1 MPDSNNRLSQFW
13 QELKRRKVVRIITV
27 YAAAAFVILQ
37 LIEIL
42 APSLRLPEWTMNFIL
57 VLLIVGF
64 IIAVILSWIYDIH
77 PEGGIVK
84 TEPADK
90 VKKEEIRKTSNS
102 WKIASYISFI
112 VIAGLIALNMF
123 GGKKH
128 AGIDESLEKSIA
140 VLPFHNLSGDD
151 KQEYICMGITDEII
165 SHLFK
170 VRSFEEVR
178 SLTSVLP
185 FNESQQSIIEIAQE
199 LHVNYILTG
208 TYKRMGDDLRITA
221 QLIETKSDNHIWLED
236 YDLPY
241 QEVIGIPTEIALQI
255 ANQLKA
261 FISEDEQQRI
271 ETIPT
276 ENLDAYEYYML
287 GKSQLYGKERD
298 AGLWQAVEYYQ
309 KALTADPSFALAHS
323 GLAEVYLRLTT
334 LAIAPPKEA
343 YRIAKTSALKALSL
357 DNGLA
362 NAHSMLALTKVL
374 FEYDFDSAEE
384 EFMRALEID
393 SRSFEAHLYYAGF
406 LSMMGRHDEALS
418 HINLAVEI
426 DPFSTLAEEQKI
438 NMQYYAG
445 NKSEA
450 LEAIEK
456 FTDSNPSNPG
466 GFSKRAIYYS
476 HMGRYEEAISM
487 LNIQIDLMGENN
499 ISDEIGIRGYIY
511 GKLGQR
517 ARALEHLDELEMLS
531 TKGYY
536 ISPRTRVWIYLGIDE
551 TEAALEI
558 LNKAL
563 NDNIFDPVYLN
574 RYPSEYVQHDPGFI
588 ELQKKVGLIE

>member
-1 MPDSNNRLSQFW
+1 MPTENRIVSFW
-13 QELKRRKVVRIITV
+13 KELKRRKVIQVITV
-27 YAAAAFVILQ
+27 YAASAY
-37 LIEIL
+37 LIIELTDIL
-42 APSLRLPEWTMNFIL
+42 APSIGLPDWTLKL
-57 VLLIVGF
+57 VLLLLFVGLV
-64 IIAVILSWIYDIH
+64 IAVILSWIYDIH
-77 PEGGIVK
+77 PQEGVVK
-84 TEPADK
+84 TEPVDNLEARDTPK
-90 VKKEEIRKTSNS
+90 SSNS

-112 VIAGLIALNMF
+112 VIAGLIALNVF
-123 GGKKH
+123 GGKKQ

-140 VLPFHNLSGDD
+140 VLPFHNLSGDE

-185 FNESQQSIIEIAQE
+185 FNESQKSIVEIARE

-208 TYKRMGDDLRITA
+208 TYKRIGDDLRITA
-221 QLIETKSDNHIWLED
+221 QLIETKSDNHIWLHD

-276 ENLDAYEYYML
+276 KNLDAYEYYML

-309 KALTADPSFALAHS
+309 KALTADPSFTLAHS

-334 LAIAPPKEA
+334 LAIAPPEEA

-362 NAHSMLALTKVL
+362 NPHSILALTKVY

-393 SRSFEAHLYYAGF
+393 PRSFEAHLYYASF

-426 DPFSTLAEEQKI
+426 DPFSTYAEELKI
-438 NMQYYAG
+438 NIQYYAG
-445 NKSEA
+445 KRSEA
-450 LEAIEK
+450 LKAIEK

-476 HMGRYEEAISM
+476 HMGWYEEALSM
-487 LNIQIDLMGENN
+487 LNIQIELMGENN

-517 ARALEHLDELEMLS
+517 ARALEHLDELEMMS

-536 ISPRTRVWIYLGIDE
+536 ISPRTRVWIYLGIDD
-551 TEAALEI
+551 TEAALDI
-558 LNKAL
+558 LNKAF
-563 NDNIFDPVYLN
+563 NDNIFDPAYLN
-574 RYPSEYVQHDPGFI
+574 RYPREYVQHDPGFI
-588 ELQKKVGLIE
+588 ELQKKVGLLE

>member
-1 MPDSNNRLSQFW
+1 
-13 QELKRRKVVRIITV
+13 
-27 YAAAAFVILQ
+27 
-37 LIEIL
+37 
-42 APSLRLPEWTMNFIL
+42 
-57 VLLIVGF
+57 
-64 IIAVILSWIYDIH
+64 
-77 PEGGIVK
+77 
-84 TEPADK
+84 
-90 VKKEEIRKTSNS
+90 
-102 WKIASYISFI
+102 
-112 VIAGLIALNMF
+112 
-123 GGKKH
+123 
-128 AGIDESLEKSIA
+128 
-140 VLPFHNLSGDD
+140 
-151 KQEYICMGITDEII
+151 MGITDEII

-185 FNESQQSIIEIAQE
+185 FNESQKSIKEIAQE

-221 QLIETKSDNHIWLED
+221 QLIETKSDNHIWLHD

-271 ETIPT
+271 EIIPT
-276 ENLDAYEYYML
+276 KNLDAYEYYML

-323 GLAEVYLRLTT
+323 GLAEVYLQMTN

-343 YRIAKTSALKALSL
+343 YRIAKTSTLKALSL

-362 NAHSMLALTKVL
+362 NPHCMLALTKVF

-393 SRSFEAHLYYAGF
+393 SRSFEAHLYYARF

-426 DPFSTLAEEQKI
+426 DPFSTQAEERKI
-438 NMQYYAG
+438 TILYNAG

-450 LEAIEK
+450 LEAMEK

-466 GFSKRAIYYS
+466 GYHKCAIYYS
-476 HMGRYEEAISM
+476 HLGRYEEALSM
-487 LNIQIDLMGENN
+487 LKIQIDLMGDNN

-551 TEAALEI
+551 AEAALEI

-563 NDNIFDPVYLN
+563 NDNIFDPVYLS